1 MLWRRKSIALELIGK
16 IWGVCGGLAKYFN
29 KDPTVIRVIAA
40 LSLLFGT
47 LGLWAYIVMA
57 LVVPLE
63 GSQVIR
69 PKGEIKGD
77 VQCAQND
84 KEVKDDEDRQET

>member
-1 MLWRRKSIALELIGK
+1 MLWRRKSIAVELIGK

-40 LSLLFGT
+40 LLLLFGT

-63 GSQVIR
+63 DSEVTT
-69 PKGEIKGD
+69 PKGEIK
-77 VQCAQND
+77 
-84 KEVKDDEDRQET
+84 KDI